1 MARQISFRQESRAV
15 KVRVQ
20 TIACDKCGKVLNQES
35 GIEDEFPNEL
45 LILLNENECVS
56 QRFRKDLCTECLEP
70 IWQAICAALGVDPDD
85 ESGSDFDG
93 D

>member
-1 MARQISFRQESRAV
+1 MSRQTSFIV
-15 KVRVQ
+15 KSEPVRTQIQ
-20 TIACDKCGKVLNQES
+20 TITCDKCGRSLNHDGDEN
-35 GIEDEFPNEL
+35 EFPNEL
-45 LILLNENECVS
+45 IILLNQEECVS

-70 IWQAICAALGVDPDD
+70 IWQAICIALGVDPDD